1 MIFSP
6 KHRLKIVQKKQI
18 EAQRLFKESEKRSID
33 YGLYY
38 VLRCILYFE
47 VL

>member
-1 MIFSP
+1 MIFSL

-18 EAQRLFKESEKRSID
+18 EAQRLFKESKKRSID
-33 YGLYY
+33 YGLYSVLCY
-38 VLRCILYFE
+38 VLYFE